1 MKRKFNFIAGFIFL
15 LAATAGLQAFG
26 QEKTK
31 KYHESWPAASVQTL
45 DINNRFGEVKVTNR
59 GGNNV
64 IIDVLVT
71 VEAPNERRAQELLNQ
86 IDVSFSKTG
95 STVFAETNISRN
107 FKSRQRFSIDYEVNI
122 PPDKNLN
129 ITNKYGNTFVNVLN
143 ASGKFDIQY
152 GNFSANEL
160 NTPSNGSVTLNLA
173 YGKAD
178 VETAND
184 ITVTIKYSNITFGK
198 LKDLN
203 LNSKYAVISLDKAS
217 SIMAESRYD
226 TFNFGEV
233 ESLTADTK
241 YTQIRVNELSKNLK
255 VDAGYGG
262 IRVGKVNSGFES
274 ISITNSYGQISLGLG
289 SADYSLDAS
298 CDYCGIS
305 YPESR
310 FSGDR
315 MSENQ
320 SRKVKGKVGTGRG
333 GNVYV
338 KSRYGQIKLD

>member
-1 MKRKFNFIAGFIFL
+1 MKRKFNMVASLILL
-15 LAATAGLQAFG
+15 LAITAGLPAFS

-31 KYHESWPAASVQTL
+31 EYHESWSAASVQTL
-45 DINNRFGEVKVTNR
+45 DINNRFGEVKVTNK

-64 IIDVLVT
+64 TVDVVVT
-71 VEAPNERRAQELLNQ
+71 VEAANERRAEELLDQ
-86 IDVSFSKTG
+86 INVSFSKTG
-95 STVFAETNISRN
+95 STAFAETHISRS

-129 ITNKYGNTFVNVLN
+129 ITNKYGNTLVNLLN

-160 NTPSNGSVTLNLA
+160 NTPADGSVTLSLA

-178 VETAND
+178 LETANN
-184 ITVTIKYSNITFGK
+184 ITVTIQYSNMTIGR

-203 LNSKYAVISLDKAS
+203 LNSKYAVINLDQANS
-217 SIMAESRYD
+217 VVTESRYD
-226 TFNFGEV
+226 TFNFGKIGSV
-233 ESLTADTK
+233 SANTK
-241 YTQIRVNELSKNLK
+241 YTQIKINELSKSLK

-262 IRVGKVNSGFES
+262 IKVGKVDSGFES
-274 ISITNSYGQISLGLG
+274 VSITNSYGQISLGLG
-289 SADYSLDAS
+289 NADYLLDAS

-305 YPESR
+305 YPDSR

-320 SRKVKGKVGTGRG
+320 SRSVKGKVGNGTG
-333 GNVYV
+333 GNVYLR
-338 KSRYGQIKLD
+338 SRYGQIKLD